1 MTGGAD
7 TIHAPASLKCRTILN
22 PCKGGICKTI
32 YSRVGRLSWENYLG
46 RLEHGGWDCQMTSI
60 LEVYEED
67 TPNEPNAGRN
77 GADAESTIL

>member
-1 MTGGAD
+1 MPFVEFESLAD
-7 TIHAPASLKCRTILN
+7 EIMLFY
-22 PCKGGICKTI
+22 CKTI
-32 YSRVGRLSWENYLG
+32 YSRIGRLSWENYLG